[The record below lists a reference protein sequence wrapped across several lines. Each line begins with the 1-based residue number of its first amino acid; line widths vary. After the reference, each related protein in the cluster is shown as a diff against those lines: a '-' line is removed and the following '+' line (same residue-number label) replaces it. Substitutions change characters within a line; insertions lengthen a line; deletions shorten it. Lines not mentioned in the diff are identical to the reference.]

1 MSQFDNNNRPRDLHV
16 VKDERSNDVK
26 YDPEH
31 EKESDY
37 REETSV
43 EYAPNPGLLGGRA
56 ETEIS
61 SDRTR
66 EVEREEDTEVTEGK
80 GVGTL
85 AVALSIVSLFFLPII
100 FAAAGLILGFMT
112 VNRGHKA
119 LGYTAIA
126 ISAFTIIM
134 AVFFAPFVT

>member
-1 MSQFDNNNRPRDLHV
+1 MSHYDNNEHPRDFHV

-31 EKESDY
+31 YKESEY
-37 REETSV
+37 REETAA
-43 EYAPNPGLLGGRA
+43 EYAPNPGLLGGR
-56 ETEIS
+56 EEVEIT

-66 EVEREEDTEVTEGK
+66 EMEREDDTVTDEGK
-80 GVGTL
+80 GMGTL

-100 FAAAGLILGFMT
+100 FAGAGLILGFMT
-112 VNRGHKA
+112 VNRGHKG
-119 LGYTAIA
+119 LGYTAVV